1 MDTGAK
7 SNRPPRPPPKPTG
20 PELEAWVQLAHT
32 YHRIIRRLE
41 QALDAHGLSLPQ
53 FEVLAHLHFDGAITQ
68 NELAQRLLVTKG
80 NVCGLI
86 DRLEAAGLVERTADP
101 DDRRANRLRLT
112 ERGASVLSEALPPH
126 LALVKE
132 MMGRLPA
139 RDLQTLHS
147 LLDRVAGPAG
157 PGQGGCPGGGR
168 P

>member
-1 MDTGAK
+1 MAASAK
-7 SNRPPRPPPKPTG
+7 INRPPRSPPKPTG
-20 PELEAWVQLAHT
+20 PELDAWVQLVHA

-80 NVCGLI
+80 NVCGLL

-112 ERGASVLSEALPPH
+112 GRGTALLSEAMPPH
-126 LALVKE
+126 LALVKD
-132 MMGRLPA
+132 MMGRLRPA
-139 RDLQTLHS
+139 ELHTLHS
-147 LLDRVAGPAG
+147 LLERLT
-157 PGQGGCPGGGR
+157 PGEEPVKGCR
-168 P
+168 